1 MECNKIILNPKE
13 KLKMKKKATNK
24 SPPMALVKI
33 EDLNKL
39 LNGTWQVSNDLD
51 ELSYRFDEVS
61 QLLDSVNID
70 FDDGKAACFFYLSE
84 RLYNENKKQLED
96 ILHRLGQLLWEAR
109 GMRR

>member
-1 MECNKIILNPKE
+1 
-13 KLKMKKKATNK
+13 MKKKATNK
-24 SPPMALVKI
+24 SPSMALVNI

>member
-1 MECNKIILNPKE
+1 M
-13 KLKMKKKATNK
+13 KKATKKTTKTTK
-24 SPPMALVKI
+24 SPSMALVKI

-39 LNGTWQVSNDLD
+39 LNDTWQVSNDLD

-61 QLLDSVNID
+61 QLLDSVHID

-84 RLYNENKKQLED
+84 RLYNENKKQLEE
-96 ILHRLGQLLWEAR
+96 ILHRLGQVLWEAR

>member
-13 KLKMKKKATNK
+13 KLKMKKKATTK

-33 EDLNKL
+33 EELDKL
-39 LNGTWQVSNDLD
+39 LKGVWQVSNDLD

-61 QLLDSVNID
+61 LLMDSINLD
-70 FDDGKAACFFYLSE
+70 FDEKGSCFFYLSE
-84 RLYNENKKQLED
+84 RLYKENKVQLEE

-109 GMRR
+109 GIRG

>member
-1 MECNKIILNPKE
+1 
-13 KLKMKKKATNK
+13 MKKKAPNK
-24 SPPMALVKI
+24 SPSMALVKI

-39 LNGTWQVSNDLD
+39 LNGVWQVSNDLD
-51 ELSYRFDEVS
+51 ELSYKFDEVS